1 MSNLLSL
8 TYYHV
13 EGTNHLMS
21 YGTGIVH
28 LKVMWQ
34 AHQMHHLPNI
44 KESKIETH
52 YYLNNYLQP

>member
-44 KESKIETH
+44 KEPKYKHIIT
-52 YYLNNYLQP
+52 

>member
-44 KESKIETH
+44 KESKI
-52 YYLNNYLQP
+52 